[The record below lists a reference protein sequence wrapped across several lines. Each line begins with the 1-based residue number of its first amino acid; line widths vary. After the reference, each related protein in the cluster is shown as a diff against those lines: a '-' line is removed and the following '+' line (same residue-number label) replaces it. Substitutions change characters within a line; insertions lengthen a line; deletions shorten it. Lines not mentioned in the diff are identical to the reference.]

1 MRGEISSGEEKFN
14 CTNIFSLINDYTD
27 QVKLTD
33 DKIKS
38 SSSYIFFA
46 GLTYIC
52 VLVSLIYE
60 ILNLVSIISLNF
72 IFTNPLLFT

>member
-33 DKIKS
+33 DKSKS
-38 SSSYIFFA
+38 SSSCLFFA
-46 GLTYIC
+46 GLTYIY
-52 VLVSLIYE
+52 VFDSLIHE
-60 ILNLVSIISLNF
+60 ILNLVSIISLNI
-72 IFTNPLLFT
+72 IFTNP